1 MPQLHARGVELV
13 VELLD
18 AAEYLEQI
26 PAAEIKKL
34 LRETSLV
41 LGELLARDIVPG
53 SKELASE
60 GGLESSQG
68 V

>member
-18 AAEYLEQI
+18 AAEHLEKM

-41 LGELLARDIVPG
+41 LGDLLARDIPSEQPG
-53 SKELASE
+53 TEAN
-60 GGLESSQG
+60 
-68 V
+68 

>member
-18 AAEYLEQI
+18 AAEHFEKI

-34 LRETSLV
+34 LRETSVV
-41 LGELLARDIVPG
+41 LGQLLVRDIPG
-53 SKELASE
+53 SHGQAAAD
-60 GGLESSQG
+60 
-68 V
+68 

>member
-18 AAEYLEQI
+18 AAEHLEKM

-41 LGELLARDIVPG
+41 LGDLLARDIPPTRRHAAAG
-53 SKELASE
+53 
-60 GGLESSQG
+60 
-68 V
+68 

>member
-18 AAEYLEQI
+18 AAEHFEQM
-26 PAAEIKKL
+26 PPDHIKKL

-41 LGELLARDIVPG
+41 LGDLLARDVPPERPARTAG
-53 SKELASE
+53 NP
-60 GGLESSQG
+60 
-68 V
+68 